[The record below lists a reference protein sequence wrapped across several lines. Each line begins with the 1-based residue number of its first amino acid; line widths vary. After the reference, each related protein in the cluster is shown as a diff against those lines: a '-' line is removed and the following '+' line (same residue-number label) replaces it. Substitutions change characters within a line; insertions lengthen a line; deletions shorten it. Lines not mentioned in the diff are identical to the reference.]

1 MHSKETVKH
10 ILVRFGILKA
20 FRLDFNLFG
29 TSWLLP
35 YYWNSTSHYVR
46 MGVPWRED
54 VRWYG
59 GYPCLLV
66 LRIWKE
72 QNLITLKVVKS
83 LKNMR
88 TNYKLIKFMF
98 SWYLYYMGINMGS
111 HLGLTDYLGRGQHQV
126 TTHKKCECECFNL
139 RVKL

>member
-20 FRLDFNLFG
+20 FRLDFNLFR

-35 YYWNSTSHYVR
+35 YYWKSTSHYVR

-66 LRIWKE
+66 LIIWKE
-72 QNLITLKVVKS
+72 QNLITLKAIES

-88 TNYKLIKFMF
+88 TNYKLIKFIS
-98 SWYLYYMGINMGS
+98 SWYLYSMGINIGS
-111 HLGLTDYLGRGQHQV
+111 HLGLTGYLGRGQHQV
-126 TTHKKCECECFNL
+126 TTHQRWECECFNL
-139 RVKL
+139 KVKL